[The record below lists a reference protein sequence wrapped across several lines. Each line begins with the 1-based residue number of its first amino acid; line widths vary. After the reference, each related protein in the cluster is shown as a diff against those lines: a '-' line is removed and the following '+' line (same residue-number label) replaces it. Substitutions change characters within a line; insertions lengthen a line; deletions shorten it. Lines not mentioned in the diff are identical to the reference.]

1 MEMKA
6 LNPSWFVRL
15 QSRIARA
22 ERAALADES
31 DIAGSASGCAKVAF
45 KPMMRQHHADAVWSN
60 DPHRAARV
68 GDLLFQLA
76 PAFAD
81 LLEAGGNDDRAFHSG
96 RDAIAHDLR
105 HGRCLGGDDGEI
117 NRGRHVADLR
127 ERPLTKNGGVCGIY
141 RKEPFA

>member
-1 MEMKA
+1 
-6 LNPSWFVRL
+6 
-15 QSRIARA
+15 
-22 ERAALADES
+22 
-31 DIAGSASGCAKVAF
+31 
-45 KPMMRQHHADAVWSN
+45 MRQHHADAVWPD

-96 RDAIAHDLR
+96 RDALAHGLR
-105 HGRCLGGDDGEI
+105 NGRGLGGDDGEI
-117 NRGRHVADLR
+117 NCGRHVADLR

>member
-1 MEMKA
+1 MKA

-15 QSRIARA
+15 QSRIGT
-22 ERAALADES
+22 ALADES
-31 DIAGSASGCAKVAF
+31 DVARTRERLH
-45 KPMMRQHHADAVWSN
+45 KRRVEAEMGQHHADAVWPDN
-60 DPHRAARV
+60 PHRAARV
-68 GDLLFQLA
+68 GDLFFQLT

-96 RDAIAHDLR
+96 RDALAHGLR

-117 NRGRHVADLR
+117 NCGRHVADLR
-127 ERPLTKNGGVCGIY
+127 ERPLTKNGGVCGVY